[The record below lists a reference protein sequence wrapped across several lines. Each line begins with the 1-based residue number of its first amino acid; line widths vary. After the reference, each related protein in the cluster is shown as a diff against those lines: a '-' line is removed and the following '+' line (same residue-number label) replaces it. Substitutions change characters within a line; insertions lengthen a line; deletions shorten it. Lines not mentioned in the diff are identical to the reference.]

1 VVGKYPAPFHSKHW
15 LHLDETTKMLLLEAY
30 DTSLENKMLKYDSL
44 TYLGRTPVF
53 TLILT
58 PPLTSIPDQ
67 YSCSTLLKKF

>member
-1 VVGKYPAPFHSKHW
+1 
-15 LHLDETTKMLLLEAY
+15 MLLLEAY
-30 DTSLENKMLKYDSL
+30 DTSLENRMLKYDSL